1 MREIK
6 HLVSIDQYDK
16 KRLSN
21 LFKSVSSETY
31 GFRYQDYTTK
41 KQIATLFYEPST
53 RTSASFHSA
62 ATQLGYAVLP
72 INEVNYSSVTKGETL
87 EDTIRTIA
95 SYVDLI
101 VLRHGEKGAAQ
112 RAAAVSPVPIINA
125 GDGIGEHPTQTLL
138 DLYTIWEKFG
148 KIDDLTI
155 TMMGDLKNGR
165 TIHSLLHSLKFFNV
179 KINLVSPDNLTA
191 PFKYAQGINI
201 SLSLTLTK
209 NICQQSDVLY
219 MTRVQKERGSIGNY
233 KLTKDNVNNFKEDMI
248 VMHPFP
254 RNEEI
259 PKWFDTDSRAYYFK
273 QIENGLYVR
282 KSLLRSF
289 LENDSKN

>member
-1 MREIK
+1 MK
-6 HLVSIDQYDK
+6 HLISIDQYDK
-16 KRLSN
+16 KSLHSF
-21 LFKSVSSETY
+21 LKGVSSEKY
-31 GFRYQDYTTK
+31 GFRYQDFTTK

-62 ATQLGYAVLP
+62 ATQLGHAVLP

-138 DLYTIWEKFG
+138 DLYTIWSEKG
-148 KIDDLTI
+148 KIDNLTI
-155 TMMGDLKNGR
+155 TLMGDLKNGR
-165 TIHSLLHSLKFFNV
+165 TIHSLLHSLKHFNV
-179 KINLVSPDNLTA
+179 KINLVSPDNLSA
-191 PFKYAQGINI
+191 PFEYAHGVNI

-209 NICQQSDVLY
+209 NICQETDVLY
-219 MTRVQKERGSIGNY
+219 ITRVQKERGSIGNY
-233 KLTKDNVNNFKEDMI
+233 ELTKDNVSHFKKNMI

-254 RNEEI
+254 RLNEI
-259 PKWFDTDSRAYYFK
+259 PTWFDTDPRAKYFK
-273 QIENGLYVR
+273 QITNGLLVR
-282 KSLLRSF
+282 KALLRSF
-289 LENDSKN
+289 LDNESQN

>member
-1 MREIK
+1 MMK

-16 KRLSN
+16 KSLYN
-21 LFKSVSSETY
+21 LFKSIDSEKY
-31 GFRYQDYTTK
+31 GFKYQDFTTK

-112 RAAAVSPVPIINA
+112 RAAAVSTVPIINA

-138 DLYTIWEKFG
+138 DLYTIWNEKG
-148 KIDDLTI
+148 TIDNLTI
-155 TMMGDLKNGR
+155 TLMGDLKNGR
-165 TIHSLLHSLKFFNV
+165 TIHSLLHSLKDFNV
-179 KINLVSPDNLTA
+179 KINLVSPDNLAA
-191 PFKYAQGINI
+191 PFEYAHGVNI
-201 SLSLTLTK
+201 SLSLILTK

-219 MTRVQKERGSIGNY
+219 ITRVQKERGSVGNY
-233 KLTKDNVNNFKEDMI
+233 ELTKNNVKNFKKNMI

-254 RNEEI
+254 RQNEI
-259 PKWFDTDSRAYYFK
+259 PTWFDVDPRAKYFK
-273 QIENGLYVR
+273 QIANGLLIR

-289 LENDSKN
+289 LDDEPKN

>member
-1 MREIK
+1 MMK

-16 KRLSN
+16 KSLYN
-21 LFKSVSSETY
+21 LFKSIDSEKY
-31 GFRYQDYTTK
+31 GFKYQDFTTK

-112 RAAAVSPVPIINA
+112 RAAAVSTVPIINA

-138 DLYTIWEKFG
+138 DLYTIWNEKG
-148 KIDDLTI
+148 TIDNLTI
-155 TMMGDLKNGR
+155 TLMGDLKNGR
-165 TIHSLLHSLKFFNV
+165 TIHSLLHSLKDFNV
-179 KINLVSPDNLTA
+179 KINLVSPDNLAA
-191 PFKYAQGINI
+191 PFEYAHGVNI
-201 SLSLTLTK
+201 SLSLILTK

-219 MTRVQKERGSIGNY
+219 ITRVQKERGSVGNY
-233 KLTKDNVNNFKEDMI
+233 ELTKNNVKNFKKNMI

-254 RNEEI
+254 RQNEI
-259 PKWFDTDSRAYYFK
+259 PTWFDVDPRAKYFK
-273 QIENGLYVR
+273 QIANGLLIR

-289 LENDSKN
+289 LDDKPKN

>member
-1 MREIK
+1 MMK

-16 KRLSN
+16 KSLHSF
-21 LFKSVSSETY
+21 LKSVGSERY
-31 GFRYQDYTTK
+31 GFRYQDFKDK

-62 ATQLGYAVLP
+62 ATQLGHAVLP

-112 RAAAVSPVPIINA
+112 RAAAVSSVPIINA
-125 GDGIGEHPTQTLL
+125 GDGTGEHPTQTLL

-165 TIHSLLHSLKFFNV
+165 TIHSLLHSLKLFNV

-191 PFKYAQGINI
+191 PFKYAKGINI

-219 MTRVQKERGSIGNY
+219 MTRVQKERGSVGNY
-233 KLTKDNVNNFKEDMI
+233 ELTKDNVNNFKENMI

-254 RNEEI
+254 RQNEI
-259 PKWFDTDSRAYYFK
+259 PTWFDVDPRAKYFK
-273 QIENGLYVR
+273 QIVNGLLIR
-282 KSLLRSF
+282 KLLLRNF
-289 LENDSKN
+289 LDNASEN

>member
-1 MREIK
+1 MMK

-16 KRLSN
+16 KSLHSF
-21 LFKSVSSETY
+21 LKSVGSERY
-31 GFRYQDYTTK
+31 GFRYQDFKDK

-62 ATQLGYAVLP
+62 ATQLGHAVLP

-138 DLYTIWEKFG
+138 DLYTIWNEKG
-148 KIDDLTI
+148 GIDNLTI
-155 TMMGDLKNGR
+155 TLMGDLKNGR
-165 TIHSLLHSLKFFNV
+165 TIHSLLQSLEHYNV
-179 KINLVSPDNLTA
+179 KINLISPDNLTA
-191 PFKYAQGINI
+191 PFRYAHGKNI
-201 SLSLTLTK
+201 SLSLVLTK
-209 NICQQSDVLY
+209 NICQQTDVLY
-219 MTRVQKERGSIGNY
+219 MTRVQKERGSVGNY
-233 KLTKDNVNNFKEDMI
+233 ELTKDNVSNFKKNMI

-254 RNEEI
+254 RLNEI
-259 PKWFDTDSRAYYFK
+259 PTWFDTDPRAKYFK
-273 QIENGLYVR
+273 QITNGLLVR

-289 LENDSKN
+289 LNNESKN